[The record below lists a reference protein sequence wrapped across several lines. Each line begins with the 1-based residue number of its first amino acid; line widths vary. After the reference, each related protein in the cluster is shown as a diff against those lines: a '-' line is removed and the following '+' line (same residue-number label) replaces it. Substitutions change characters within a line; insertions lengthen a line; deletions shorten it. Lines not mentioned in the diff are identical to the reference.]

1 MLKRSAI
8 LLTSSCLLFA
18 SVPRLPQR
26 ATRQIS
32 QTLSNLNTG
41 GRLHYTTSANTKMLV
56 LLDWDETLTSHDT
69 LAQIAP
75 PDGTHAGPSFAHY
88 SKEYMSDYE
97 AHVKAYTNPDVKS
110 IKAIAQ
116 QFDFLGSLA
125 EVELKSNQRI
135 EQGGLFKGWDPAAAE
150 KRARELVQLRPGVK
164 DSLQRFLQKHAQAVQ
179 VGVVSVS
186 WSTVFVRAGLGVR
199 HVQDEEPQMQSSVAH
214 DDDETDAFPLHFLRS
229 NTIDLDPQTHL
240 GTGKMS
246 KSGTSGVRTGLDKL
260 REMSRVLSKTGPQL
274 TVYAGDSNT
283 DLPCLLFASV
293 GLILGDNKSL
303 QSTLERLGLADSVV
317 NGFDAFEKRFKAS
330 QDSVNAIK
338 SDENDGKDVVPLLEA
353 KKAQDFFLVRVA
365 DWHQGTKV
373 LEMLMNHFEQ

>member
-8 LLTSSCLLFA
+8 LLTSSCLLLA
-18 SVPRLPQR
+18 SIPRLPQR
-26 ATRQIS
+26 ATRQLS
-32 QTLSNLNTG
+32 RTFDTLTA
-41 GRLHYTTSANTKMLV
+41 GRLFTSSATSNSKMLV

-75 PDGTHAGPSFAHY
+75 PDGSHAGPSFAHY

-97 AHVKAYTNPDVKS
+97 SHVQTYRDPDVKS
-110 IKAIAQ
+110 IKTIAE

-135 EQGGLFKGWDPAAAE
+135 EEGGLFKGWDPAAAE
-150 KRARELVQLRPGVK
+150 KRARTLVQLRPGVK
-164 DSLQRFLQKHAQAVQ
+164 DSLQRFLLAHKETVQA
-179 VGVVSVS
+179 GVISVS
-186 WSTVFVRAGLGVR
+186 WSTVFVRAGLGVK
-199 HVQDEEPQMQSSVAH
+199 HVKDEEPQLQSAGNH
-214 DDDETDAFPLHFLRS
+214 DEGDAFPLHFLRS

-260 REMSRVLSKTGPQL
+260 REMSKVLSKTGPQL

-283 DLPCLLFASV
+283 DLPCLLYASV

-317 NGFDAFEKRFKAS
+317 NGFEAFQSRFKAS
-330 QDSVNAIK
+330 HANVEAIK
-338 SDENDGKDVVPLLEA
+338 SDQNDGKDLLSLLEA
-353 KKAQDFFLVRVA
+353 KKAEDFFLVRVG
-365 DWHQGTKV
+365 DWHEGTKV
-373 LEMLMNHFEQ
+373 LETLLDHSEQ